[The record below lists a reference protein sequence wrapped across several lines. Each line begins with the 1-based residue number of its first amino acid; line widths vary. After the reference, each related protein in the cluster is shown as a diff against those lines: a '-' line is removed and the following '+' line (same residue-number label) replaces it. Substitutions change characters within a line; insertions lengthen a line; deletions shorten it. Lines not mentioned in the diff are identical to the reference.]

1 MKEYMQFSKNTSSR
15 SSKSLLIK
23 GIFILIFV
31 ISAIALLGKIE
42 FPSPN
47 KDIEKIISNEKLK
60 IVK

>member
-1 MKEYMQFSKNTSSR
+1 MEFSKNTSSGN
-15 SSKSLLIK
+15 SKSLLIK
-23 GIFILIFV
+23 IALILIIFIGV
-31 ISAIALLGKIE
+31 IVLLGKIE

>member
-1 MKEYMQFSKNTSSR
+1 MEFSKNTSSG

-23 GIFILIFV
+23 IALILIIFIGV
-31 ISAIALLGKIE
+31 IVLLGKIE

>member
-1 MKEYMQFSKNTSSR
+1 MQFSKNTSSG

-23 GIFILIFV
+23 ILLVIIIFIGFTV
-31 ISAIALLGKIE
+31 LLGKIE

-47 KDIEKIISNEKLK
+47 KDIEKIIPNEKLK

>member
-1 MKEYMQFSKNTSSR
+1 MQFSKNTSNR
-15 SSKSLLIK
+15 SGKSLLIK
-23 GIFILIFV
+23 IVFVLIIFIVV
-31 ISAIALLGKIE
+31 IVLLGKIE